1 MATTAPGA
9 SSATQLKQI
18 KASPADR
25 INGKIKL
32 SSGTSSATTTAA
44 QAKQQAD
51 SNAASAS
58 AAAGPSS
65 ANAAPN
71 GTGPAAATKG
81 PQPEGS
87 SPEQRRRVSGRANLT
102 PEEQKMM
109 LRKRVCFLDRE
120 IVD

>member
-1 MATTAPGA
+1 MATTASGA

-18 KASPADR
+18 KATPTER

-32 SSGTSSATTTAA
+32 TSGTSTATTTAA
-44 QAKQQAD
+44 QAKQQTE
-51 SNAASAS
+51 SNAASVS
-58 AAAGPSS
+58 AGARPSF

-71 GTGPAAATKG
+71 GTGPSTATKG
-81 PQPEGS
+81 PQPEG

-109 LRKRVCFLDRE
+109 LRRRVSFLDRE